1 MIVAL
6 LGNPAPQMQVP
17 ELDADGIP
25 TGATRSVPA
34 PHVQQSVTRVEFADY
49 IDDQDFVDLTLSTS
63 NDRVLSM
70 IARSLGD
77 DLRLAAVAVA
87 EIEQVMA
94 VHSAGAAP
102 TWVAVSSDTEGNSVD
117 VIEAAL
123 AQHFD
128 CMRGEPMA
136 ILTTVGRDALHAQH
150 MSTSA
155 PPATF
160 NFVGLSANLTAV
172 SAASTTLPGEIT
184 TAGGGL
190 IRKQVTYAHTATT
203 NTSTLTGTFTANG
216 TDSLPVTVAKIGVL
230 NALTVGTLAYETL
243 LNATA
248 TLTISGDN
256 VTVTETVTGG

>member
-49 IDDQDFVDLTLSTS
+49 IDDQDFVDLTLS
-63 NDRVLSM
+63 
-70 IARSLGD
+70 
-77 DLRLAAVAVA
+77 
-87 EIEQVMA
+87 
-94 VHSAGAAP
+94 
-102 TWVAVSSDTEGNSVD
+102 
-117 VIEAAL
+117 
-123 AQHFD
+123 
-128 CMRGEPMA
+128 
-136 ILTTVGRDALHAQH
+136 
-150 MSTSA
+150 
-155 PPATF
+155 
-160 NFVGLSANLTAV
+160 NLTAV